1 MTLGRT
7 SETHYSPKPRY
18 ARRLSDKILI
28 AFHQACDQ
36 QDIEVAGRL
45 LGGLEFMTKRIPTL
59 PDGGERRAQETL
71 VAAQERLWQI
81 RHPAQD
87 GC

>member
-1 MTLGRT
+1 MTPAQT
-7 SETHYSPKPRY
+7 DETHYSPKLRH

-36 QDIEVAGRL
+36 RDIEVAGQL
-45 LGGLEFMTKRIPTL
+45 LGVLEFMTKRIPNL
-59 PDGGERRAQETL
+59 PNGEKRRAQEYL

-87 GC
+87 EY